1 MSLNFHVKKNLLQ
14 SLQEWLGYVI
24 WLVFKSTCNAWP
36 KLLNDLWAI
45 SCFEVLQSFRT
56 RWKSLFPN
64 TKATNSHKLDFLLE
78 PFRMTVRTDRFNFTP
93 ANLDTMECANVG
105 FKTQKKVSLVTLE
118 CFVENFVTFLLRNDG
133 FKMKEVAS
141 SIEDM
146 D

>member
-1 MSLNFHVKKNLLQ
+1 
-14 SLQEWLGYVI
+14 
-24 WLVFKSTCNAWP
+24 
-36 KLLNDLWAI
+36 
-45 SCFEVLQSFRT
+45 
-56 RWKSLFPN
+56 
-64 TKATNSHKLDFLLE
+64 
-78 PFRMTVRTDRFNFTP
+78 MTVPTDRFNFTP